1 MMRLQK
7 MFCALASFFVFVAA
21 ARAEEAKYV
30 IRMAT
35 AAPDGTLWAREL
47 KAFTNDVQQA
57 THGEVRVKLYFG
69 GIAGNELETEARMQ
83 RGQLDAVA
91 SGGMLCQQ
99 LSRSFRVM
107 RIPGLFQ
114 SQEEAAAVL
123 QRMRP
128 IFDEEFHQ
136 KGYAHLGFAYM
147 GTDVMFTRNPIRG
160 LEDLKRA
167 RLWRW
172 DLDEVAIAID
182 RAQGV
187 PVVPLPVEDAARAY
201 DDKQLDGFI
210 AVPIAALAFQW
221 YSRVKY
227 QLPMPVGH
235 LFGCLLVAG
244 RAMDKVPLEYRQV
257 LQAATAKLAARVAD
271 AGKVQD
277 AQLINELFPK
287 QGVTSLPV
295 TDKLRDEFMKAYA
308 AALERAGDKAVSHE
322 ALLKAREEQTRFRAE
337 HKGKGG
343 TP

>member
-1 MMRLQK
+1 MMRLHK
-7 MFCALASFFVFVAA
+7 LFCALASFFAVTAVAG
-21 ARAEEAKYV
+21 AEGPKYV

-35 AAPDGTLWAREL
+35 AAPDGTTWAREL
-47 KAFTNDVQQA
+47 KAFSNDVEQA
-57 THGEVRVKLYFG
+57 TRGEVRVKLYFG
-69 GIAGNELETEARMQ
+69 SIAGNELETAARMQ

-99 LSRSFRVM
+99 LSPSFRVT
-107 RIPGLFQ
+107 RVPGLFQ
-114 SQEEAAAVL
+114 TQAEADAVL

-128 IFDEEFHQ
+128 LFDEEFQ
-136 KGYAHLGFAYM
+136 KKGYAHLGFAHM

-160 LEDLKRA
+160 LDDLKRA
-167 RLWRW
+167 KLWRW
-172 DLDEVAIAID
+172 DLDETSIAID

-187 PVVPLPVEDAARAY
+187 PVVPLPVEDAGRAY

-244 RAMDKVPLEYRQV
+244 RAMDKVPLEHRQV
-257 LQAATAKLAARVAD
+257 LQSATAKLAARVGD
-271 AGKVQD
+271 AGRVQD

-287 QGVTSLPV
+287 QGVTTLPIS
-295 TDKLRDEFMKAYA
+295 DKLREEFEKAYA
-308 AALERAGDKAVSHE
+308 AALERAGDKAVPHE
-322 ALLKAREEQTRFRAE
+322 ALQKAREELARFRAE